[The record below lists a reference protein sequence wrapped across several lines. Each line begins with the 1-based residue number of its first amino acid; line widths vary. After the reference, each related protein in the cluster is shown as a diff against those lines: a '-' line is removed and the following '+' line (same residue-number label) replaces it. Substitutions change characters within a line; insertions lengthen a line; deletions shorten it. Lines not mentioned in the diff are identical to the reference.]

1 MNDVSTRRPIPLGL
15 ALLIAVFSALVAL
28 AVSGSH
34 AHDAHAATHH
44 DSVRT
49 ARSYALRTAMRG
61 LWDDHVAWTR
71 LAIISLTTD
80 SPDTKATVAR
90 LLRNQTDIGNAIKPY
105 YGAAAGTKL
114 TSLLRQHI
122 LIAADL
128 IAAAKGGDGARAKTQ
143 AARWSTNANQI
154 AAFLAGANPAWKLG
168 PTKAMLH
175 DHLRLTTDEV
185 LARLKGNW
193 AADVKAYDEIVRQ
206 ARHMADMLSDG
217 IVGQFPGR
225 FS

>member
-1 MNDVSTRRPIPLGL
+1 MTDAVQRRPIPLGL
-15 ALLIAVFSALVAL
+15 ALVVAVLSALVTL
-28 AVSGSH
+28 AVTGPH
-34 AHDAHAATHH
+34 AHAATHDH
-44 DSVRT
+44 AAT
-49 ARSYALRTAMRG
+49 AKSFALQTSMRG
-61 LWDDHVAWTR
+61 LWDDHVTWTR

-90 LLRNQTDIGNAIKPY
+90 LLRNQADIGNAIKPF

-128 IAAAKGGDGARAKTQ
+128 IAAAKNGDRAATTKQ
-143 AARWSTNANQI
+143 AARWTANANQM

-168 PTKAMLH
+168 AMKAMFH

-185 LARLKGNW
+185 LARLNGTW

-217 IVGQFPGR
+217 IVDQFPAR